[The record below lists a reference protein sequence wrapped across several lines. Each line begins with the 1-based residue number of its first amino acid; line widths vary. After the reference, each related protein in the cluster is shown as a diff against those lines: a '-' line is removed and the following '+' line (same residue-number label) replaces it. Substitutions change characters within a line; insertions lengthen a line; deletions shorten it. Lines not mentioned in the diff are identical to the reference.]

1 MINIG
6 NNEVSNLYVGSTPVQ
21 SVYVGDTQVW
31 SNTQWH
37 TIYEGDGSWF
47 SASHRGTNGSAYEYG
62 TRTITIPI
70 DSTKFK
76 PDAKYRIY
84 VEGLITNMKD
94 QSTYI
99 EKASKTGT
107 PQYVECNQSFQI
119 KFNSSFSHPGP
130 QDHRIYLKFYID
142 GNALQCQI
150 AYACNYTT
158 PNPAASSP
166 VQFTYY
172 VAILVTKIE
181 QYY

>member
-6 NNEVSNLYVGSTPVQ
+6 NNEVSNLYVGNTPVQ
-21 SVYVGDTQVW
+21 SVYVGNTEVW

-47 SASHRGTNGSAYEYG
+47 AASHRGSNGSSYEYG
-62 TRTITIPI
+62 TTTITIPI

-84 VEGLITNMKD
+84 VEGLLTNKKV
-94 QSTYI
+94 QSTVI
-99 EKASKTGT
+99 SRAPKVGK
-107 PQYVECNQSFQI
+107 PQYVECNPNNFWI
-119 KFNSSFSHPGP
+119 RFNSSFGNQP
-130 QDHRIYLKFYID
+130 DHNRIYLKFYIE
-142 GNALQCQI
+142 GNALKCQI
-150 AYACNYTT
+150 AYAYNYDM
-158 PNPAASSP
+158 PYGQIEP
-166 VQFTYY
+166 VQMTYY

>member
-6 NNEVSNLYVGSTPVQ
+6 NNEVNNLYVGSTPVQ

-47 SASHRGTNGSAYEYG
+47 DTSHEKADSEGYDYG
-62 TRTITIPI
+62 IETITIPI

-84 VEGLITNMKD
+84 VEGLITNKKD
-94 QSTYI
+94 QSTRI
-99 EKASKTGT
+99 RKASKTGV
-107 PQYVECNQSFQI
+107 PQYVECDQSFQI
-119 KFNSSFSHPGP
+119 RFNSSFSNRPDGK
-130 QDHRIYLKFYID
+130 RIYLEFYIKD
-142 GNALQCQI
+142 DKLQCRI
-150 AYACNYTT
+150 AYAYNYD
-158 PNPAASSP
+158 NPPGQVSRK
-166 VQFTYY
+166 QFTYY

>member
-1 MINIG
+1 MISIG
-6 NNEVSNLYVGSTPVQ
+6 NNEISNLNVGGTQVQ

-47 SASHRGTNGSAYEYG
+47 SASHSNSNTSAYQYG
-62 TRTITIPI
+62 TSTITIPI

-84 VEGLITNMKD
+84 VEGLLTDNEV
-94 QSTYI
+94 QSRFI
-99 EKASKTGT
+99 ARAPKIGV

-119 KFNSSFSHPGP
+119 RFNSSFGSRPDGK
-130 QDHRIYLKFYID
+130 RIYLKFYIED
-142 GNALQCQI
+142 NALRCQI
-150 AYACNYTT
+150 AYAYNYGI
-158 PNPAASSP
+158 PSGEYEQ
-166 VQFTYY
+166 VQMTYY

>member
-6 NNEVSNLYVGSTPVQ
+6 NNEVNNLYVGNTPVQ

-47 SASHRGTNGSAYEYG
+47 FDSHRKADRNEYKYK
-62 TRTITIPI
+62 TTTITIPI

-99 EKASKTGT
+99 EKASKRGT
-107 PQYVECNQSFQI
+107 PQYVECNDNLEIRF
-119 KFNSSFSHPGP
+119 KSSFGGQPDGS
-130 QDHRIYLKFYID
+130 RIYLEFYVSQ
-142 GNALQCQI
+142 NKLQCKI
-150 AYACNYTT
+150 AYAYNYD
-158 PNPAASSP
+158 SIYGHIEP

>member
-6 NNEVSNLYVGSTPVQ
+6 NNEVSGLYVGSTPVQ

-31 SNTQWH
+31 SNAQWH
-37 TIYEGDGSWF
+37 TLYEGDGSWF
-47 SASHRGTNGSAYEYG
+47 SASHEKSDGAGYDYG
-62 TRTITIPI
+62 FEFITIPI

-84 VEGLITNMKD
+84 VEGLSTNEKV

-99 EKASKTGT
+99 RKASKRVT
-107 PQYVECNQSFQI
+107 PQYVECDQSFQI
-119 KFNSSFSHPGP
+119 RFNSSFSNNPDG
-130 QDHRIYLKFYID
+130 DRIYLRFYIQD
-142 GNALQCQI
+142 DKLQCQI
-150 AYACNYTT
+150 AYAYNYDNL
-158 PNPAASSP
+158 PGSAINY
-166 VQFTYY
+166 QWTYY

>member
-47 SASHRGTNGSAYEYG
+47 AASHGNADRQEYKYG
-62 TRTITIPI
+62 FKFITIPI

-84 VEGLITNMKD
+84 VEGLVPNMKN

-99 EKASKTGT
+99 RKAPKRGT
-107 PQYVECNQSFQI
+107 PQYVECDQNFQI
-119 KFNSSFSHPGP
+119 RFNSSFGGQPDG
-130 QDHRIYLKFYID
+130 DRIYLEFYIQD
-142 GNALQCQI
+142 DKLKCQI
-150 AYACNYTT
+150 NYAYNYDLI
-158 PNPAASSP
+158 NGQGEIF
-166 VQFTYY
+166 QFTYY